1 MGGIK
6 SKRLLSRLEEL
17 ASIGARSDGGVCRL
31 AFSDE
36 DLAGREYVITHL
48 RRLGLEIRIDAIGN
62 LFGILEGQT
71 NLPAVMIGSHT
82 DTVAAGGK
90 YDGALGVLAALEA
103 VECIVES
110 GSLPRRSVIVASF
123 VNEEGVRFMPDMMG
137 SLLYCGG
144 VSLEDAR
151 SARDTNGVTIGEE
164 LDRLKY
170 AGTDTLDD
178 IEVDFFLELH
188 IEQGPVLVDAEID
201 VGVVTGVQG
210 LSWTEVTVTGAANH
224 AGTTPME
231 RRRDAGEA
239 AGAMLTRLR
248 NLPSQIEG
256 LRLTIGSVTYH
267 PNLVNVIPEE
277 VVFTIDARHPDHTT
291 LKEAE
296 AQIANIIHLAGSET
310 ACSVESRSLARVEPC
325 DFSETVIAAVE
336 AAAIEDDLSQRRMKS
351 GAGHDAQILS
361 GSVPSGMIFVPSEG
375 GISHNPTEYTTPEN
389 IVNGA
394 NVLLHA
400 TLNLAGRI

>member
-6 SKRLLSRLEEL
+6 SERLLSRLEEL

-48 RRLGLEIRIDAIGN
+48 KRLGLEIRIDAIGN
-62 LFGILEGQT
+62 LFGILRGQT
-71 NLPAVMIGSHT
+71 NLGAVMIGSHT

-110 GSLPRRSVIVASF
+110 DSLPRRSVIVASF

-137 SLLYCGG
+137 SLFFCGR
-144 VSLEDAR
+144 VSLEDVR
-151 SARDTNGVTIGEE
+151 LTSDTGGNTIGEE
-164 LDRLKY
+164 LDRLSY
-170 AGTDTLDD
+170 AGSDILDD
-178 IEVDFFLELH
+178 IGVDFFLELH

-210 LSWTEVTVTGAANH
+210 LSWAEVTVSGTANH

-231 RRRDAGEA
+231 RRQDAGEA
-239 AGAMLTRLR
+239 AGAILTRLR
-248 NLPSQIEG
+248 DLPSLIED

-267 PNLVNVIPEE
+267 PNLVNVIPQE
-277 VVFTIDARHPDHTT
+277 VVFTIDARHPDLRA
-291 LKEAE
+291 LKKAE
-296 AQIANIIHLAGSET
+296 AQIASIIQKTGSET
-310 ACSVESRSLARVEPC
+310 ACSVTSRSLARVEPC

-336 AAAIEDDLSQRRMKS
+336 AAATDHNLSQRRMKS

-375 GISHNPTEYTTPEN
+375 GISHNPSEYTTPEN
-389 IVNGA
+389 IIRGA
-394 NVLLHA
+394 NVMLHA
-400 TLNLAGRI
+400 TRNLAGRL

>member
-1 MGGIK
+1 MSGIK
-6 SKRLLSRLEEL
+6 PNRLLSCLEEL

-31 AFSDE
+31 AFSDK
-36 DLAGREYVITHL
+36 DLAGREYVIAHL
-48 RRLGLEIRIDAIGN
+48 KRLGLQIRIDAIGN
-62 LFGILEGQT
+62 LFGILRGQT
-71 NLPAVMIGSHT
+71 DLPAVMIGSHT
-82 DTVAAGGK
+82 DTVATGGK

-110 GSLPRRSVIVASF
+110 GSLLRRSVIVASF

-137 SLLYCGG
+137 SLFYCGR

-151 SARDTNGVTIGEE
+151 SARDTNDVTIGEE

-170 AGTDTLDD
+170 AGSDTLDD
-178 IEVDFFLELH
+178 IRVDYFLELH
-188 IEQGPVLVDAEID
+188 IEQGPILVDTEID

-239 AGAMLTRLR
+239 AGAILTRLR
-248 NLPSQIEG
+248 HLPSLIEG
-256 LRLTIGSVTYH
+256 LRLTIGSVTYQ
-267 PNLVNVIPEE
+267 PNLVNVIPQE
-277 VVFTIDARHPDHTT
+277 VVFTIDARHPDEKN
-291 LKEAE
+291 LERAE
-296 AQIANIIHLAGSET
+296 LQIANIIQKTSRES
-310 ACSVESRSLARVEPC
+310 ACSIASRSLARVEPC
-325 DFSETVIAAVE
+325 DFSEAVIAAVE
-336 AAAIEDDLSQRRMKS
+336 AAATDHGLSQHRMKS

-375 GISHNPTEYTTPEN
+375 GISHNPAEYTTPEN

-394 NVLLHA
+394 TVLLHA
-400 TLNLAGRI
+400 ALNLAGRT

>member
-17 ASIGARSDGGVCRL
+17 ASIGARSEGGVCRL

-36 DLAGREYVITHL
+36 DLAGREYLITHL
-48 RRLGLEIRIDAIGN
+48 KRLGLEIRIDAIGN
-62 LFGILEGQT
+62 LFGILRGQT
-71 NLPAVMIGSHT
+71 DLPAVMIGSHT

-103 VECIVES
+103 VECIVKS

-137 SLLYCGG
+137 SLFYCGR

-151 SARDTNGVTIGEE
+151 SARDTNDVAIGEE

-170 AGTDTLDD
+170 AGSDTLDD
-178 IEVDFFLELH
+178 IRVDFFLELH
-188 IEQGPVLVDAEID
+188 IEQGPILVDTEID

-239 AGAMLTRLR
+239 AGAILTRLR
-248 NLPSQIEG
+248 LLPSLIDG
-256 LRLTIGSVTYH
+256 LRLTIGSVTYQ
-267 PNLVNVIPEE
+267 PNLVNVIPQE
-277 VVFTIDARHPDHTT
+277 VVFTIDARHPDEKN
-291 LKEAE
+291 LERVEAR
-296 AQIANIIHLAGSET
+296 IANIIQKTSRES
-310 ACSVESRSLARVEPC
+310 ACSIESRSLARVEPC
-325 DFSETVIAAVE
+325 DFSEAVIAAVE
-336 AAAIEDDLSQRRMKS
+336 AAATDHGLSQHRMKS

-394 NVLLHA
+394 NVLLYA
-400 TLNLAGRI
+400 ALILAGRN